1 VRRMGAF
8 NLSLLGK
15 WCWRVLVENDGLWY
29 RVLRARYGE
38 EWERLKEGGSQDS
51 TWWRSMCSIREGLG
65 KGVGR
70 WFDNNIRRVVGD
82 GNDTLSWQDI

>member
-1 VRRMGAF
+1 MEDAGGEGWFMVSSLESSVRG
-8 NLSLLGK
+8 G
-15 WCWRVLVENDGLWY
+15 G
-29 RVLRARYGE
+29 G
-38 EWERLKEGGSQDS
+38 RLKEGGSQDS